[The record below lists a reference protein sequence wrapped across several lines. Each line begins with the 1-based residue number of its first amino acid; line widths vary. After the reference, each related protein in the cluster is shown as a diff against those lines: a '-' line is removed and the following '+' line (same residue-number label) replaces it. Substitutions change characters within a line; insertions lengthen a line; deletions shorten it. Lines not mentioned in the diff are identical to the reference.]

1 VKPAASLADDFRLYR
16 RLLGYA
22 WRYRWAFG
30 VALVG
35 MVFMA
40 ATASGFAAVMRPLVD
55 EGFIQRNAETIRM
68 APLWL
73 VLLFLAR
80 GIATFLGE
88 YTATWIG
95 RRVIYDL
102 RHDCFSRLLKLPCG
116 FYDINPSGRLV
127 AKLIFDVEQIAGAVT
142 QGSITI
148 IGDGLTAIFLLAYMF
163 YLDWRLTLLLL
174 VVAPVTM
181 LLVRVMSRGFRRKSE
196 KIQSSVG
203 DISRVAQDATEGHR
217 VIKAFSGELHEL
229 QVFIE
234 ANQRNRRQVLR
245 KAALA
250 IGGMG
255 LVQFVSS
262 FGLALMMH
270 FALGDPKITAGMFVS
285 YIVATTWL
293 MGPMRRLAKVNE
305 VIQTGLAAA
314 KSAFALVDEPTE
326 RDDGA
331 ATLERARG
339 HVEYRH
345 VSHRYATAENDALR
359 NVSFTIEP
367 GQTVALV
374 GSSGSGKTT
383 LASLLPRFY
392 RTSSGEILLDGVN
405 INELT
410 LANLRKHIA
419 LVGQET
425 LLFNDT
431 IAGNIAYGSDRPLD
445 RARLREVASA
455 AHVLDFAER
464 LPQGLDTPVGEKGA
478 LLSGGQRQR
487 VAIARALYK
496 DAPVLVLD
504 EATAALDTE
513 SERLV
518 QDAMRRLRANRTTLV
533 IAHRLSTIEHAD
545 RIVVLTR
552 GQVVETGTHQELL
565 ARNGAYANLYR
576 LQFADADAG

>member
-1 VKPAASLADDFRLYR
+1 VKPVASLADDFRLYR

-30 VALVG
+30 VALIG

-40 ATASGFAAVMRPLVD
+40 ATAAGFAAVMKPLVD
-55 EGFIQRNAETIRM
+55 EGFIQRNIDTIRL

-73 VLLFLAR
+73 LLLFLAR
-80 GIATFLGE
+80 GVATFLGE
-88 YTATWIG
+88 YTATWIS
-95 RRVIYDL
+95 RQVIYDV
-102 RHDCFSRLLKLPCG
+102 RHDCFNRLLRLPCG

-142 QGSITI
+142 QGLITI
-148 IGDGLTAIFLLAYMF
+148 VGDGLTAAFLLGYMF
-163 YLDWRLTLLLL
+163 YLDWKLTLLLL

-181 LLVRVMSRGFRRKSE
+181 LLVRLMSQGFRRRSE

-203 DISRVAQDATEGHR
+203 EISRTAQDATEGYR
-217 VIKAFSGELHEL
+217 VIKAFGGEAREL
-229 QVFIE
+229 AVFAS
-234 ANQRNRRQVLR
+234 ANERNRRQILR
-245 KAALA
+245 KSALA

-255 LVQFVSS
+255 VVQFVSS
-262 FGLALMMH
+262 IGLALMIH
-270 FALGDPKITAGMFVS
+270 FALGDPTISAGVFVS

-293 MGPMRRLAKVNE
+293 MGPLRRLAKANTI
-305 VIQTGLAAA
+305 IQTGLAAA
-314 KSAFALVDEPTE
+314 QSAFALIDEPAE
-326 RDDGA
+326 QDDGTR
-331 ATLERARG
+331 TLERARG
-339 HVEYRH
+339 HVEYRN
-345 VSHRYATAENDALR
+345 VSHRYATAESDALR
-359 NVSFTIEP
+359 NVSFTAEP

-392 RTSSGEILLDGVN
+392 RTVSGEILLDGVN

-410 LANLRKHIA
+410 LTNLRKHIA

-431 IAGNIAYGSDRPLD
+431 IAGNIAYGSDKPLD
-445 RARLREVASA
+445 RVRLLDVASA

-545 RIVVLTR
+545 RIVVLAR

>member
-1 VKPAASLADDFRLYR
+1 VKPIATLTDDFRLYR

-22 WRYRWAFG
+22 WRYRWAFV
-30 VALVG
+30 VAFVG
-35 MVFMA
+35 MVLTA
-40 ATASGFAAVMRPLVD
+40 ATAAGFSAVMKPLVD
-55 EGFIQRNAETIRM
+55 EGFIQRNAETVRL

-73 VLLFLAR
+73 VLLFVAR
-80 GIATFLGE
+80 AVASFMGE
-88 YTATWIG
+88 YTTSWIS
-95 RRVIYDL
+95 RRVIFDL

-142 QGSITI
+142 QALVTVV
-148 IGDGLTAIFLLAYMF
+148 GDGLTAAFLLGYMF

-181 LLVRVMSRGFRRKSE
+181 LLVRLMSQAFRRKGE

-203 DISRVAQDATEGHR
+203 EISRVAQDATEGYR
-217 VIKAFSGELHEL
+217 VIKAFGGETREL
-229 QVFIE
+229 EVFAQ
-234 ANQRNRRQVLR
+234 ANERNRKQILR

-250 IGGMG
+250 SGGIGI
-255 LVQFVSS
+255 VQIVSS
-262 FGLALMMH
+262 IGLALMMH
-270 FALGDPKITAGMFVS
+270 FALGDPQITAGMFVS

-293 MGPMRRLAKVNE
+293 MGPLRRLARVNE
-305 VIQTGLAAA
+305 TIQTGLAAA
-314 KSAFALVDEPTE
+314 NSAFALIDEPAE
-326 RDDGA
+326 RDDG
-331 ATLERARG
+331 TRTVERVRG
-339 HVEYRH
+339 HIEYRS

-392 RTSSGEILLDGVN
+392 RVTGGAILLDGID
-405 INELT
+405 INDLT
-410 LANLRKHIA
+410 LANLRRHIA

-425 LLFNDT
+425 LLFNDS
-431 IAGNIAYGSDRPLD
+431 IAGNIAYGSVQPIDQ
-445 RARLREVASA
+445 ARLRAAAKA

-464 LPQGLDTPVGEKGA
+464 LPQGLDTAVGEKGA

-545 RIVVLTR
+545 RIVVLAR
-552 GQVVETGTHQELL
+552 GQVAETGTHQELL